1 MKDEEF
7 NKARSAIVGVFLAR
21 WAAVIL
27 AIVKLFQG
35 DWVGAGFLLVVA
47 FFFLNFLLPVDPDA
61 KKRRR

>member
-1 MKDEEF
+1 MTDEEY
-7 NKARSAIVGVFLAR
+7 NKARSAIVGVFIAR

-27 AIVKLFQG
+27 AVVKLFQG

-47 FFFLNFLLPVDPDA
+47 IFFLNFLLPVEPNA